1 MLHSVTGLDNLTPN
15 NSILLLPHSFYSNLF
30 GPYSFFVFF
39 FGIWFGPCSMLY

>member
-30 GPYSFFVFF
+30 GPYSFFFF
-39 FGIWFGPCSMLY
+39 FFRIWFGPCSMLH